1 MKKLAA
7 LIYESFPVQLVVT
20 LIAYAL
26 YASLIGACLFPSVV
40 FVRAMARALLISPP
54 PSMAIGLRLFL
65 FSLGAAGSL
74 YVYFITGILV
84 MGSLVRLLS
93 LGIRPG
99 RYALFSGTT
108 VRWLLYSGIYVIVL
122 KTILPLLPVS
132 FFPNLYFKLV
142 GCRMGRG
149 VRLNTWSLN
158 DAYLIEIG
166 DNVTIGGG
174 TDLTPHQWE
183 HNTLILEPIRIG
195 SGTLIGSHCYI
206 TSGVTI
212 GRNCLIGIRSFIRR
226 GRTIPDNTR
235 TTSLGGLPMHEM
247 YNLEKAARIARRSAR
262 GAKERTGDPKR
273 RAGTTQRR
281 RTKEGP

>member
-1 MKKLAA
+1 MKKLTA
-7 LIYESFPVQLVVT
+7 LIYESFPVQIVIT
-20 LIAYAL
+20 LILYAL
-26 YASLIGACLFPSVV
+26 YASLIGTCLFPSVI
-40 FVRAMARALLISPP
+40 FLRAAARTLLMT
-54 PSMAIGLRLFL
+54 PSASMGLGWRLFL
-65 FSLGAAGSL
+65 FSLCAAGSL
-74 YVYFITGILV
+74 YLYFITGILL
-84 MGSLVRLLS
+84 MGCLVRLLS

-99 RYALFSGTT
+99 RYAMFSGTT

-132 FFPNLYFKLV
+132 FFPNLYFRLV
-142 GCRMGRG
+142 GCRMGKG

-174 TDLTPHQWE
+174 TDLTPHQWQD
-183 HNTLILEPIRIG
+183 NTLILEPIRIG

-226 GRTIPDNTR
+226 GRKIPDNTR
-235 TTSLGGLPMHEM
+235 TTSLGGLPLREM
-247 YNLEKAARIARRSAR
+247 YNLEKAARVARRSAR
-262 GAKERTGDPKR
+262 EVP
-273 RAGTTQRR
+273 
-281 RTKEGP
+281 